1 MRAHARFFGVVED
14 SMFVMFRR
22 LIGSAVQNR
31 FGGAIHR
38 HFGGFIIIK
47 ERRRVSL
54 VDLRVVVR
62 DLG

>member
-1 MRAHARFFGVVED
+1 
-14 SMFVMFRR
+14 MFVMFRR